1 MLKRLL
7 SVMLAVLLVNMS
19 AVAPARAQTKEQK
32 EARRAEK
39 VRKAVNKLGA
49 GEKARI
55 RVRLKDETRVKGY
68 VSEIGADDFQITD
81 AKAGSTTRVAYTQVK
96 QVEGKN
102 LSTGQKVAIGLG
114 IAAAVLAVVVLIG
127 LHEFREDCCF

>member
-1 MLKRLL
+1 
-7 SVMLAVLLVNMS
+7 MLAVLLVNMS